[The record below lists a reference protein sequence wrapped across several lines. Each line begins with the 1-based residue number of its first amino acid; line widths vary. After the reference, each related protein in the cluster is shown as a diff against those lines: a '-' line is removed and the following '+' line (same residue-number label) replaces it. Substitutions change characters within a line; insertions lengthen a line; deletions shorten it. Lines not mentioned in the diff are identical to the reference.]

1 MDRDFWLERWAHQQI
16 GFHQPEGHPALAA
29 HWGTLG
35 LERGTRVLVPLSG
48 KSVDMAWL
56 AAQGHDVTGVELSE
70 MAARAFFDERDLA
83 AERTRAGAFDRHAA
97 GGVEILVGDFF
108 DLSAAAL
115 VSYDAVYDRA
125 ALIALPPAT
134 RQRYAEHLLAG
145 LHAGTG
151 LLLITLDYDQR
162 LMDGPPF
169 AVSDDEV
176 QRLFGERCRIT
187 CLDER
192 RGPAESAHLRERGL
206 DEVAERV
213 YRLVRR

>member
-29 HWGTLG
+29 HWDALD
-35 LERGTRVLVPLSG
+35 LAYDARVLVPLSG
-48 KSVDMAWL
+48 KSVDMTWL
-56 AAQGHDVTGVELSE
+56 AARGHDVTGVELSE
-70 MAARAFFDERDLA
+70 RAARDFFEQRDLVPDRA
-83 AERTRAGAFDRHAA
+83 RAGAFDRHAA
-97 GGVEILVGDFF
+97 GGIEILVGDFF

-115 VSYDAVYDRA
+115 ATYDAVYDRA

-145 LHAGTG
+145 LHADTR

-169 AVSDDEV
+169 AVSDDEI
-176 QRLFGERCRIT
+176 QTLFGDSCRIT
-187 CLDER
+187 CLDEH
-192 RGPAESAHLRERGL
+192 RGPPDGAHLRAQGV
-206 DEVAERV
+206 DEVAERT
-213 YRLVRR
+213 YRLTRR